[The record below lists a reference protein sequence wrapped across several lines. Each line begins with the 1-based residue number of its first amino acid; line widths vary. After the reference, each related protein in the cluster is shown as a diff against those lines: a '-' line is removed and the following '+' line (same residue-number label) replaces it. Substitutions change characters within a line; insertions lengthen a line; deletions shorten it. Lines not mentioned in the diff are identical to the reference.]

1 MDNRPI
7 GIYDSGFGGLT
18 ALKKLRE
25 LMPEEDIIYFADSGR
40 MPYGGRS
47 DTQLCSFAKQD
58 QDFLAG
64 FDAKLII
71 AACGTISS
79 AAQSVL
85 EGYHI
90 PVIGVMKPGIE
101 RLAALPGSGPLGIIA
116 TEASIR
122 TGKFKALLR
131 ELAPQREIIDVPCPK
146 FAPLIEHGHS
156 AFGDE
161 ELEAAVA
168 EYLAPMKG
176 RGLAGLGLCC
186 THYGIIS
193 ESIRAFLGDDN
204 VQLVAASESAAEQA
218 AEMLRAAGKT
228 GGSGKLRLFTSG
240 DARELYDFA
249 SALLG
254 EKELDITALPP
265 MEVLAE

>member
-18 ALKKLRE
+18 ALKRLRQ
-25 LMPEEDIIYFADSGR
+25 LMPDENIIYFADSGR

-47 DTQLCSFAKQD
+47 DEQLCSFAKQD

-64 FDAKLII
+64 FDVKIII

-79 AAQSVL
+79 AAEPVLKSYPIPVVGVL
-85 EGYHI
+85 E
-90 PVIGVMKPGIE
+90 PGIR
-101 RLAALPGSGPLGIIA
+101 RLASLDGDGPLGIIA

-122 TGKFKALLR
+122 TGKFKALLHKLVP
-131 ELAPQREIIDVPCPK
+131 EREIIDIPCPK

-156 AFGDE
+156 ARGDE
-161 ELEAAVA
+161 ELECAVA

-176 RGLAGLGLCC
+176 IGLAGLGLCC

-193 ESIRAFLGDDN
+193 ESIHAFLGEKLP
-204 VQLVAASESAAEQA
+204 LVAASESAAEEVCGYLRREGLEGGGGKLKLYTSGN
-218 AEMLRAAGKT
+218 AEELRA
-228 GGSGKLRLFTSG
+228 
-240 DARELYDFA
+240 FA
-249 SALLG
+249 SALL
-254 EKELDITALPP
+254 EERELDIEALPP
-265 MEVLAE
+265 MEVLVK

>member
-18 ALKKLRE
+18 ALKRLRR
-25 LMPEEDIIYFADSGR
+25 LMPDEDIIYFADSGR

-47 DTQLCSFAKQD
+47 DSQLCSFAKQD

-64 FDAKLII
+64 FDVKIII

-79 AAQSVL
+79 AAEPVL
-85 EGYHI
+85 KGYHI
-90 PVIGVMKPGIE
+90 PVVGVMEPGIR
-101 RLAALPGSGPLGIIA
+101 RLAALPGEGPLGIIA

-122 TGKFKALLR
+122 TGKFKALLQQ
-131 ELAPQREIIDVPCPK
+131 LAPEREIIDVPCPK

-156 AFGDE
+156 DKGDA

-176 RGLAGLGLCC
+176 AGLAGLGLCC

-193 ESIRAFLGDDN
+193 DSIHAFLGEELP
-204 VQLVAASESAAEQA
+204 LVAASESAAE
-218 AEMLRAAGKT
+218 EVCDYLNREGKT
-228 GGSGKLRLFTSG
+228 GGSGKLKLYTSG
-240 DARELYDFA
+240 DAEELRAFA
-249 SALLG
+249 SRLLG
-254 EKELDITALPP
+254 EAELDIEALPP

>member
-18 ALKKLRE
+18 ALKRLRQ
-25 LMPEEDIIYFADSGR
+25 LMPDENIIYFADSGR

-47 DTQLCSFAKQD
+47 DEQLCSFAKQD

-64 FDAKLII
+64 FDVKIII

-79 AAQSVL
+79 AAEPVLKSYPIPVVGVL
-85 EGYHI
+85 E
-90 PVIGVMKPGIE
+90 PGIR
-101 RLAALPGSGPLGIIA
+101 RLASLEGDGPLGIIA

-122 TGKFKALLR
+122 TGKFKALLHK
-131 ELAPQREIIDVPCPK
+131 LAPEREIIDIPCPK

-156 AFGDE
+156 ARGDE
-161 ELEAAVA
+161 ELECAVA

-176 RGLAGLGLCC
+176 IGLAGLGLCC

-193 ESIRAFLGDDN
+193 ESIHAFLGEKLP
-204 VQLVAASESAAEQA
+204 LVAASESAAEEVCGYLRREGMEGGGGKLKLYTSGN
-218 AEMLRAAGKT
+218 AEELRA
-228 GGSGKLRLFTSG
+228 
-240 DARELYDFA
+240 FA
-249 SALLG
+249 SALL
-254 EKELDITALPP
+254 EERELDIEALPP
-265 MEVLAE
+265 MEVLVK

>member
-18 ALKKLRE
+18 ALKRLRQ
-25 LMPEEDIIYFADSGR
+25 LMPDENIIYFADSGR

-47 DTQLCSFAKQD
+47 DEQLCSFAKQD

-64 FDAKLII
+64 FDVKIII

-79 AAQSVL
+79 AAEPVLKSYPIPVVGVL
-85 EGYHI
+85 E
-90 PVIGVMKPGIE
+90 PGIR
-101 RLAALPGSGPLGIIA
+101 RLASLEGDGPLGIIA

-122 TGKFKALLR
+122 TGKFKALLQK
-131 ELAPQREIIDVPCPK
+131 LAPEREIIDIPCPK

-156 AFGDE
+156 ARGDE
-161 ELEAAVA
+161 ELECAVA

-176 RGLAGLGLCC
+176 IGLAGLGLCC

-193 ESIRAFLGDDN
+193 ESIHAFLGEELP
-204 VQLVAASESAAEQA
+204 LVAASESAAEEVCGYLRREGLEGGGGKLKLYTSGN
-218 AEMLRAAGKT
+218 AEELRA
-228 GGSGKLRLFTSG
+228 
-240 DARELYDFA
+240 FA
-249 SALLG
+249 SALL
-254 EKELDITALPP
+254 EERELDIEALPP
-265 MEVLAE
+265 MEVLVK

>member
-18 ALKKLRE
+18 ALKRLRR
-25 LMPEEDIIYFADSGR
+25 LMPDEDIIYFADSGR

-47 DTQLCSFAKQD
+47 DSQLCSFAKQD

-64 FDAKLII
+64 FDVKIII

-79 AAQSVL
+79 AAEPVL
-85 EGYHI
+85 KGYHI
-90 PVIGVMKPGIE
+90 PVVGVMEPGIR
-101 RLAALPGSGPLGIIA
+101 RLASLPGEGPLGIIA

-122 TGKFKALLR
+122 TGKFKALLQQ
-131 ELAPQREIIDVPCPK
+131 LAPEREIIDVPCPK

-156 AFGDE
+156 DKGDA

-176 RGLAGLGLCC
+176 TGLAGLGLCC

-193 ESIRAFLGDDN
+193 DSIHAFLGEELP
-204 VQLVAASESAAEQA
+204 LVAASESAAE
-218 AEMLRAAGKT
+218 EVCDYLNREGKT
-228 GGSGKLRLFTSG
+228 GGSGKLKLYTSG
-240 DARELYDFA
+240 DAEELRAFA
-249 SALLG
+249 SRLLG
-254 EKELDITALPP
+254 EAELDIEALPP

>member
-1 MDNRPI
+1 MDKRPI

-18 ALKKLRE
+18 ALKRLRQI
-25 LMPEEDIIYFADSGR
+25 MPEEDIIYFADSGR

-47 DTQLCSFAKQD
+47 DSQLCSFAKQD

-64 FDAKLII
+64 FDVKIII

-79 AAQSVL
+79 AAEPVL
-85 EGYHI
+85 KGYHI
-90 PVIGVMKPGIE
+90 PVVGVMEPGIR
-101 RLAALPGSGPLGIIA
+101 RLASLPGEGPLGIIA

-122 TGKFKALLR
+122 TGKFKALLQK
-131 ELAPQREIIDVPCPK
+131 LAPGRQIIDVPCPK

-156 AFGDE
+156 QRGDE
-161 ELEAAVA
+161 ELESAVA

-176 RGLAGLGLCC
+176 VGLAGLGLCC

-193 ESIRAFLGDDN
+193 DSIRDFLQED
-204 VQLVAASESAAEQA
+204 VALIAASESAADEVC
-218 AEMLRAAGKT
+218 EYLRREDKT
-228 GGSGKLRLFTSG
+228 GGSGKLKLYTSG
-240 DARELYDFA
+240 NADELRAFA

-254 EKELDITALPP
+254 EENLDIEALPP

>member
-18 ALKKLRE
+18 ALKRLRQ
-25 LMPEEDIIYFADSGR
+25 LMPDENMIYFADSGR

-47 DTQLCSFAKQD
+47 DEQLCSFAKQD

-64 FDAKLII
+64 FDVKIII

-79 AAQSVL
+79 AAEPVLKSYPIPVVGVL
-85 EGYHI
+85 E
-90 PVIGVMKPGIE
+90 PGIR
-101 RLAALPGSGPLGIIA
+101 RLASLEGDGPLGIIA

-122 TGKFKALLR
+122 TGKFKALLHK
-131 ELAPQREIIDVPCPK
+131 LAPEREIIDIPCPK

-156 AFGDE
+156 ARGDE
-161 ELEAAVA
+161 ELECAVA

-176 RGLAGLGLCC
+176 IGLAGLGLCC

-193 ESIRAFLGDDN
+193 ESIHAFLGEELP
-204 VQLVAASESAAEQA
+204 LVAASESAAEEVCGYLRREGLEGGGGKLKLYTSGN
-218 AEMLRAAGKT
+218 AEELRA
-228 GGSGKLRLFTSG
+228 
-240 DARELYDFA
+240 FA
-249 SALLG
+249 SALL
-254 EKELDITALPP
+254 EERELDIEALPP
-265 MEVLAE
+265 MEVLVK

>member
-18 ALKKLRE
+18 ALKKLRQ
-25 LMPEEDIIYFADSGR
+25 LMPDENIIYFADSGR

-47 DTQLCSFAKQD
+47 DEQLCSFAKQD

-64 FDAKLII
+64 FDVKIII

-79 AAQSVL
+79 AAEPVLKSYPIPVVGVL
-85 EGYHI
+85 E
-90 PVIGVMKPGIE
+90 PGIR
-101 RLAALPGSGPLGIIA
+101 RLASLEGDGPLGIIA

-122 TGKFKALLR
+122 TGKFKALLHK
-131 ELAPQREIIDVPCPK
+131 LAPEREIIDIPCPK

-156 AFGDE
+156 ARGDE
-161 ELEAAVA
+161 ELECAVA

-176 RGLAGLGLCC
+176 IGLAGLGLCC

-193 ESIRAFLGDDN
+193 ESIHAFLGEKLP
-204 VQLVAASESAAEQA
+204 LVAASESAAEEVCGYLRREGLEGGGGKLKLYTSGN
-218 AEMLRAAGKT
+218 AEELRA
-228 GGSGKLRLFTSG
+228 
-240 DARELYDFA
+240 FA
-249 SALLG
+249 SALL
-254 EKELDITALPP
+254 EERELDIEALPP
-265 MEVLAE
+265 MEVLVK

>member
-1 MDNRPI
+1 MDKRPI

-18 ALKKLRE
+18 ALKRLRQ
-25 LMPEEDIIYFADSGR
+25 LMPDEDIIYFADSGR

-47 DTQLCSFAKQD
+47 DAQLCSFAKQD

-64 FDAKLII
+64 FDVKVII

-79 AAQSVL
+79 AAEPVL
-85 EGYHI
+85 KGYHI
-90 PVIGVMKPGIE
+90 PVVGVMEPGIR
-101 RLAALPGSGPLGIIA
+101 RLAALPGDAPLGIIA

-122 TGKFKALLR
+122 TGKFKALLQK
-131 ELAPQREIIDVPCPK
+131 LAPGREIIDIPCPK

-156 AFGDE
+156 ARGDA

-176 RGLAGLGLCC
+176 AGIAGLGLCC

-193 ESIRAFLGDDN
+193 DSIRDFLQEDIA
-204 VQLVAASESAAEQA
+204 LVAASESAAE
-218 AEMLRAAGKT
+218 EVCDYLRREDMC
-228 GGSGKLRLFTSG
+228 GGSGKLKLYTSG
-240 DARELYDFA
+240 NADELRAFA
-249 SALLG
+249 SELLG
-254 EKELDITALPP
+254 ERELDIEALSP
-265 MEVLAE
+265 MEVLVP

>member
-18 ALKKLRE
+18 ALKRLRQ
-25 LMPEEDIIYFADSGR
+25 LMPDENIIYFADSGR

-47 DTQLCSFAKQD
+47 DEQLCSFAKQD

-64 FDAKLII
+64 FDVKIII

-79 AAQSVL
+79 AAEPVLKSYPIPVVGVL
-85 EGYHI
+85 E
-90 PVIGVMKPGIE
+90 PGIR
-101 RLAALPGSGPLGIIA
+101 RLASLDGDGPLGIIA

-122 TGKFKALLR
+122 TGKFKALLHK
-131 ELAPQREIIDVPCPK
+131 LAPEREIIDIPCPR

-156 AFGDE
+156 ARGDE
-161 ELEAAVA
+161 ELECAVA

-176 RGLAGLGLCC
+176 IGLAGLGLCC

-193 ESIRAFLGDDN
+193 ESIHAFLGEKLP
-204 VQLVAASESAAEQA
+204 LVAASESAAE
-218 AEMLRAAGKT
+218 EVCGYLRREGLE
-228 GGSGKLRLFTSG
+228 GGGGKLKLYTSG
-240 DARELYDFA
+240 DAEELRAFA
-249 SALLG
+249 SALL
-254 EKELDITALPP
+254 EERELDIEALPP
-265 MEVLAE
+265 MEVLVK

>member
-1 MDNRPI
+1 MDNRAI

-18 ALKKLRE
+18 ALKRLRE

-47 DTQLCSFAKQD
+47 DAQLCSFAQQD

-64 FDAKLII
+64 FDVKMII

-79 AAQSVL
+79 AAESVL
-85 EGYHI
+85 KSYHI
-90 PVIGVMKPGIE
+90 PVLGVLEPGIE
-101 RLAALPGSGPLGIIA
+101 RLAALPGKDPLGIIA

-122 TGKFKALLR
+122 TGKFKALLQK
-131 ELAPQREIIDVPCPK
+131 LSPGREIIDIPCPK

-156 AFGDE
+156 ARGDA
-161 ELEAAVA
+161 ELEAAVE
-168 EYLAPMKG
+168 EYLSPLRN

-193 ESIRAFLGDDN
+193 DSIRAFLGDETA
-204 VQLVAASESAAEQA
+204 LVAASESAAE
-218 AEMLRAAGKT
+218 ELCRRLRESDSC
-228 GGSGKLRLFTSG
+228 GGSGRLKLYTSG
-240 DARELYDFA
+240 DASELRAFA
-249 SALLG
+249 CALLG
-254 EKELDITALPP
+254 EDELDITELAP
-265 MEVLAE
+265 MEVLVG

>member
-18 ALKKLRE
+18 ALKRLRR
-25 LMPEEDIIYFADSGR
+25 LMPDEDIIYFADSGR

-47 DTQLCSFAKQD
+47 DSQLCSFAKQD

-64 FDAKLII
+64 FDVKIII

-79 AAQSVL
+79 AAEPVL
-85 EGYHI
+85 KGYHI
-90 PVIGVMKPGIE
+90 PVVGVMEPGIR
-101 RLAALPGSGPLGIIA
+101 RLAALPGEGPLGIIA

-122 TGKFKALLR
+122 TGKFKALLQQ
-131 ELAPQREIIDVPCPK
+131 LAPEREIIDVPCPK
-146 FAPLIEHGHS
+146 FAPLIEHGHCDK
-156 AFGDE
+156 GDA

-176 RGLAGLGLCC
+176 AGLAGLGLCC

-193 ESIRAFLGDDN
+193 DSIHAFLGEELP
-204 VQLVAASESAAEQA
+204 LVAASESAAE
-218 AEMLRAAGKT
+218 EVCDYLNREGKT
-228 GGSGKLRLFTSG
+228 GGSGKLKLYTSG
-240 DARELYDFA
+240 DAEELRAFA
-249 SALLG
+249 SRLLG
-254 EKELDITALPP
+254 EAELDIEALPP

>member
-18 ALKKLRE
+18 ALKRLRR
-25 LMPEEDIIYFADSGR
+25 LMPDEDIIYFADSGR

-47 DTQLCSFAKQD
+47 DSQLCSFAKQD

-64 FDAKLII
+64 FDVKVII

-79 AAQSVL
+79 AAEPVL
-85 EGYHI
+85 KSYHI
-90 PVIGVMKPGIE
+90 PVVGVMEPGIR
-101 RLAALPGSGPLGIIA
+101 RLAALPGEGPLGIIA

-131 ELAPQREIIDVPCPK
+131 GLAPEREIIDVPCPK
-146 FAPLIEHGHS
+146 FAPLIEHGHCDR
-156 AFGDE
+156 GDA

-176 RGLAGLGLCC
+176 AGLAGLGLCC

-193 ESIRAFLGDDN
+193 DSIHAFLGEELP
-204 VQLVAASESAAEQA
+204 LVAASESAAE
-218 AEMLRAAGKT
+218 EVCEYLRRENKT
-228 GGSGKLRLFTSG
+228 GGSGKLKLYTSG
-240 DARELYDFA
+240 DAEELRAFA

-254 EKELDITALPP
+254 EAELDIEALPP